1 MTASLLMM
9 SYERLTMPHK
19 PLNRNNKKNKSAIQR
34 RTGSN
39 VSTELEDPITSI
51 LPSFVL
57 YVVYLIVVVVLVVW
71 WMYLVLVDGH
81 L

>member
-19 PLNRNNKKNKSAIQR
+19 PLNRNKNNKSAIQR
-34 RTGSN
+34 RTDSN

-57 YVVYLIVVVVLVVW
+57 YVIYLIVVVVLVVW
-71 WMYLVLVDGH
+71 WMCLVLVDGH